1 MPTKTDPTGQ
11 ARNRKRSTKRLDRRL
26 RIAEREI
33 KKLFRAIPRTRRN
46 VTPIVNQSIYEY
58 EYSQQDFDSLV
69 QYWLNQQLLETQTG
83 VMPFDWFWRD
93 DIELPYRQGT
103 AEETRDFNALILG
116 AIAAGVLINGL
127 PPQTEPIEQV
137 LLSEPYRTALNS
149 AQVSNFQTIKTLSE
163 RTSAQVIQQV
173 NAGIQAGNTPTE
185 IADAITKRFDV
196 AKSSAKRIA
205 ETEVNKAYNDARLRA
220 ADVMEQQTG
229 LRAGVVHISALLP
242 TTRAEHAARH
252 GNAYTTADQLTW
264 WNEGVNR
271 INCKCST
278 RSVLID
284 SAGKVVQTELQDE
297 LKAERSFFDN

>member
-127 PPQTEPIEQV
+127 PPQTVPIEQV